1 MDRNYRRTNDGKN
14 IYIFTATGLFGESN
28 VVYRSNVTDYNI
40 IGYSHV
46 IEGTCSVIREQNF
59 EKLGFNNPLL
69 PKFKLVK
76 TR

>member
-1 MDRNYRRTNDGKN
+1 MDRSHRITNNEKN
-14 IYIFTATGLFGESN
+14 IYFFVATGLFGESN
-28 VVYRSNVTDYNI
+28 VVHRSNTVYNI

-46 IEGTCSVIREQNF
+46 IEGTCSGIREQNF

-69 PKFKLVK
+69 PEFKLVK